1 MTRKKWKKYTAAQ
14 IKENI
19 VRTRGKN
26 PYIQDSAEW
35 RAFEASREDLPA
47 RSVRVYPSMDAFL
60 DDLEARSAKARK
72 NTGNKR
78 NPSIGN

>member
-1 MTRKKWKKYTAAQ
+1 MVVRVVNPLAKNAERA
-14 IKENI
+14 IALI
-19 VRTRGKN
+19 RSMPVRTRGKN

-60 DDLEARSAKARK
+60 DDLE
-72 NTGNKR
+72 TLGR
-78 NPSIGN
+78 NLV